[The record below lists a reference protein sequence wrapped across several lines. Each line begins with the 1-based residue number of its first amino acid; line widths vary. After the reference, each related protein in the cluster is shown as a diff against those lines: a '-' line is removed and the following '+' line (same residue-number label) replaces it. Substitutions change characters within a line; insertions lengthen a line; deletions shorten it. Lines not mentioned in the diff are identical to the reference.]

1 MAASETH
8 YEKYQKFKTEAEREE
23 SFIPSRI
30 ENYFEATFH
39 LIEYVVSKTGIH
51 INKHQNVRREL
62 EANPKIFG
70 DDTNSMWTNFQEM
83 ENRIRPGQIYGAA
96 INGKSLKR
104 VQEIFKKI
112 ENICTKVENV

>member
-1 MAASETH
+1 MASSETH
-8 YEKYQKFKTEAEREE
+8 YKKYEKFKQEAERED

-39 LIEYVVSKTGIH
+39 LIEYIVSKTGIH

-70 DDTNSMWTNFQEM
+70 DDTKSVWADFQEM
-83 ENRIRPGQIYGAA
+83 ENRIRPGQVYGAA
-96 INGKSLKR
+96 INGKNLKR
-104 VQEIFKKI
+104 VQEIFKRI
-112 ENICTKVENV
+112 ETICMRLENA